1 MRAGHLAITALV
13 VLAMTST
20 ACRNRQVAPAP
31 LPVPEIDTGPS
42 PDTGADAE
50 RAAAEARERA
60 ERERLERERLDRERL
75 AAERLRVITTNIYFD
90 LDRSDL
96 TAEARSTLD
105 AKLGV
110 LASSPQMRIRIAGH
124 TDERGS
130 DEYNIALGQRRAAA
144 AKRYLV
150 QRGIDA
156 NRIDVTTFGEERPV
170 CTDSHEGCWSQ
181 NRRDEFEV
189 TSAGIVGRTPESS

>member
-1 MRAGHLAITALV
+1 MRTDPLAVIALALV
-13 VLAMTST
+13 ALTSS

-31 LPVPEIDTGPS
+31 APPPVIVQPS
-42 PDTGADAE
+42 NTADADAE
-50 RAAAEARERA
+50 RAAAEARDRA
-60 ERERLERERLDRERL
+60 ERERLERERLERERL
-75 AAERLRVITTNIYFD
+75 NAERMRLVTASIYFD

-96 TAEARSTLD
+96 TAEARSALD

-110 LASSPQMRIRIAGH
+110 LASMPSMRIRVAGH

-130 DEYNIALGQRRAAA
+130 DEYNIALAQRRAAA

-156 NRIDVTTFGEERPV
+156 NRIEIVSFGEERPV
-170 CTDSHEGCWSQ
+170 CTESHEGCWSQ
-181 NRRDEFEV
+181 NRRDDFEV
-189 TSAGIVGRTPESS
+189 TAAGMVGSSPE